1 MKRKPMKKALIT
13 ATVGGFLPQFEMGH
27 ARVLQRLGY
36 EVHYASNFHVPV
48 YGYSREWLEERGI
61 VCHQVDFERSPY
73 RLWRHAGAYR
83 QLRELLRSEPFHIIH
98 CHTPVGGVLTRLAA
112 RKSRKGPKP
121 ARVVYTAH
129 GFHFYRGGPIG
140 SWLRSYPFESRM
152 SLFTDI
158 LLTINRED
166 YERAKRFCVE
176 WRCRLVQIPGV
187 GIPPEFYR
195 ERDPEEAAAKRKE
208 LGYGE
213 NDFLIVSVGE
223 LNSNK
228 NHEAVIRAMEGLD
241 EVPIKYL
248 ICGEGGRRKRLE
260 QLIQRAGLKER
271 VKLAGFRSDI
281 AQILACA
288 DCFAFP
294 SKREGLGMAAIEA
307 MASGL
312 PVIAGDN
319 RGTREYMIDGTNGI
333 VCRNRPEE
341 YREAIRRLYGD
352 AELRMRMGRKARG
365 MAMHYDAA
373 HSDAAM
379 REIYRWL

>member
-1 MKRKPMKKALIT
+1 MKFT
-13 ATVGGFLPQFEMGH
+13 GH
-27 ARVLQRLGY
+27 R
-36 EVHYASNFHVPV
+36 N
-48 YGYSREWLEERGI
+48 
-61 VCHQVDFERSPY
+61 
-73 RLWRHAGAYR
+73 
-83 QLRELLRSEPFHIIH
+83 
-98 CHTPVGGVLTRLAA
+98 
-112 RKSRKGPKP
+112 
-121 ARVVYTAH
+121 
-129 GFHFYRGGPIG
+129 
-140 SWLRSYPFESRM
+140 
-152 SLFTDI
+152 
-158 LLTINRED
+158 
-166 YERAKRFCVE
+166 
-176 WRCRLVQIPGV
+176 
-187 GIPPEFYR
+187 
-195 ERDPEEAAAKRKE
+195 PEEAVAKRKE

-213 NDFLIVSVGE
+213 DDFLIVSVGE

-228 NHEAVIRAMEGLD
+228 NYEAVIRAMEGLD
-241 EVPIKYL
+241 EVHIKYL
-248 ICGEGGRRKRLE
+248 ICGEGGQRKRLE
-260 QLIQRAGLKER
+260 QLIQRTGLKER

-341 YREAIRRLYGD
+341 YQEAIRRLYGD
-352 AELRMRMGRKARG
+352 PELRLRMGRKARG